1 MAEYSLSVPLEKRA
15 IELLRA
21 GDTVYLT
28 GTIYTARDAAHK
40 RFETLLQGDKP
51 LPVPPGACIY

>member
-28 GTIYTARDAAHK
+28 GTI
-40 RFETLLQGDKP
+40 
-51 LPVPPGACIY
+51 